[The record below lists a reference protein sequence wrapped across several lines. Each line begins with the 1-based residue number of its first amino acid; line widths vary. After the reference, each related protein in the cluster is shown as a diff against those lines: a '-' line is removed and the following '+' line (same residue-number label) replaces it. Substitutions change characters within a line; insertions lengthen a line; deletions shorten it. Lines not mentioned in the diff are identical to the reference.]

1 MFGADLVPGSRLTEL
16 YEPLMVGR
24 AAFISFQTVAELR
37 FGALRREW
45 GGPRLPQL
53 HMKIARAQVVHSDEK
68 LVVTYAELRAACE
81 RSGHA
86 LGQPDHDADRWIA
99 PRPSALTCRC
109 CRTTESSGTLPAS
122 SSKTLT
128 SDQQWASGGAWCR
141 GVGADPLRYPQAVRA
156 KSGSTCAVT
165 SGDDGTR
172 THDPLLAKQLEPPTT
187 DTAED

>member
-1 MFGADLVPGSRLTEL
+1 MNARRRRGPIVIDTNVFGADLVPGSLLTEL

-45 GGPRLPQL
+45 GAPRLLQL

-86 LGQPDHDADRWIA
+86 LGQRDHDADRWIA
-99 PRPSALTCRC
+99 ATAIRL
-109 CRTTESSGTLPAS
+109 GL
-122 SSKTLT
+122 
-128 SDQQWASGGAWCR
+128 
-141 GVGADPLRYPQAVRA
+141 
-156 KSGSTCAVT
+156 
-165 SGDDGTR
+165 
-172 THDPLLAKQLEPPTT
+172 PLLSHDGIFRNAPGLVLENA
-187 DTAED
+187 DE